1 METVEPPV
9 TPNHNETTA
18 TKGKIPLMQRLREF
32 AERYGPLAF
41 VVHWVIFFI
50 CLGTFM
56 LLIRAGFQVEGAA
69 GAAGTFA
76 GAYLACQV
84 IKIPRFAATFLL
96 TPIIDRLIRKL
107 RRQGPPPPTP

>member
-9 TPNHNETTA
+9 TPNPNETSA
-18 TKGKIPLMQRLREF
+18 TKARSPLMRRLEEF
-32 AERYGPLAF
+32 ARRYGPLAF

-76 GAYLACQV
+76 GAYVACQV
-84 IKIPRFAATFLL
+84 IKIPRFAATFVL
-96 TPIIDRLIRKL
+96 TPLLDKLIRRL
-107 RRQGPPPPTP
+107 RNKPPADP